1 MDDDL
6 TMVSWWHLPIC
17 WFITIKWVNNKV
29 YLWCEAHPLDWWW
42 EGKHAWY
49 HSFAVHERCWNTGR
63 GIITRYLRCEAH
75 PLDWWWGGK
84 HAWYH
89 SFAVH
94 ERCCP
99 LYTKSQ
105 LLLSQKLNTMSYFSK
120 LKTTRYVMLLFVLYI
135 FLSNFFYTS
144 HKKTANIEGE
154 KIGTKCVTKL
164 GLFPLSS
171 LIVVLSRM
179 ISPRQA
185 KYSAWKKEVTCCI
198 L

>member
-1 MDDDL
+1 MTLLKKLSHEYRWIMDDDL

-29 YLWCEAHPLDWWW
+29 YLWCEAHPQNWWW

-63 GIITRYLRCEAH
+63 GLITRYLRCEAHPLDWWWGGKHAWYHSFAVHERCWNTGRGLITRYLRCEAH

-135 FLSNFFYTS
+135 FLSNFFL
-144 HKKTANIEGE
+144 H
-154 KIGTKCVTKL
+154 
-164 GLFPLSS
+164 
-171 LIVVLSRM
+171 
-179 ISPRQA
+179 IS
-185 KYSAWKKEVTCCI
+185 
-198 L
+198 